1 MAVVQSPTTRAVV
14 SPGVRARTRL
24 NLIGEFQL
32 LIDGEN
38 VSTPHGVQRLLAFL
52 ALVGRPVGR
61 SRVAGQLW
69 TDVPE
74 ERALGNL
81 RSALWRLR
89 RIPRQ
94 IVKSMDDR
102 LSLASD
108 VEVDLDELGQLSR
121 ELAHAPRDDLM
132 ERLPELMNASELLPG
147 WEHEWITVERERF
160 HELRIH
166 ALERAC
172 EAVLQLGDHSAAIQ
186 TAMAAID
193 AEPFRDSAQRLLLK
207 AHLSEGNV
215 AAALRAY
222 YAYRDLVQAEL
233 GIEPSDSM
241 RELVAGLDRRRR
253 PR

>member
-1 MAVVQSPTTRAVV
+1 MTVVRPPTIRVFR
-14 SPGVRARTRL
+14 SPGGRARARL

-38 VSTPHGVQRLLAFL
+38 TSTTRGVQRLLAFL
-52 ALVGRPVGR
+52 ALTGRLVTR

-69 TDVPE
+69 SEVSE
-74 ERALGNL
+74 VRALGNL

-89 RIPRQ
+89 TIPRR
-94 IVKSMDDR
+94 IVETMDDR
-102 LSLASD
+102 VRLASD
-108 VEVDLDELGQLSR
+108 VEVDLDDLAELSR
-121 ELAHAPRDDLM
+121 DLGNAPRDDVL
-132 ERLPELMNASELLPG
+132 ERLPELMTATELLPG
-147 WEHEWITVERERF
+147 WEEEWITVERERF
-160 HELRIH
+160 HELRLH
-166 ALERAC
+166 ALEHAC
-172 EAVLQLGDHSAAIQ
+172 EAVLLRGDHSAAVQ
-186 TAMAAID
+186 TAIAAID

-222 YAYRDLVQAEL
+222 YAYRDLVRSEL

-241 RELVAGLDRRRR
+241 QQLVAGLDRRRR